1 MNKSFHLFLF
11 FILTSSLFLLG
22 CQEEVVS
29 SAVLLE
35 IPFIQFQKIYQEQ
48 PSLSILDV
56 RTPFEY
62 QLEHAPQA
70 FLLPLQELNENPQQ
84 AIEKIPFSKE
94 EPLYVI
100 CRSGNRSYHAVKIL
114 QELGFKKALSVKGG
128 MILYQQAKL
137 PIKQGF

>member
-1 MNKSFHLFLF
+1 M
-11 FILTSSLFLLG
+11 FLLG
-22 CQEEVVS
+22 YQEEVVS

-35 IPFIQFQKIYQEQ
+35 IPFIQFQKIFTQQ
-48 PSLSILDV
+48 PNIFILDV

-70 FLLPLQELNENPQQ
+70 FLLPLKELNENPKQ

-94 EPLYVI
+94 EPLYII
-100 CRSGNRSYHAVKIL
+100 CRSGNRSYHAAKKL